1 MNLEKLISETVDNE
15 QKRKLEYALY
25 LYRRLLEEKT
35 TELLDAYTDV
45 LCELITNKDK
55 DSIVNKSFGENN
67 IYRLFGLY
75 LVANGKAETTAIDYV
90 NRIKGIC
97 KQYNIN
103 INDLY
108 KRRSK
113 YSINDLVGMY
123 SSGGI
128 KSEENIKRH
137 NAPLSALKQ
146 FRDFM
151 EGNCEATNFES
162 VDFYLLEEEGFQSFE
177 IMSEHPGVIEIT
189 GKECKITFKENRTFT
204 KTIVKTISDLN
215 FQLLMNVFYKYKDI
229 LSKSTIPNFLQFP
242 HGCTHSFCYK
252 FNEYSNHSGSASLFE
267 SENVELCERAY
278 AEYYDVLDK
287 IIRQ

>member
-55 DSIVNKSFGENN
+55 DSKVNKSFGENN

-151 EGNCEATNFES
+151 EVNCEITNFES
-162 VDFYLLEEEGFQSFE
+162 VDFYLLEKEGFQSFE

-242 HGCTHSFCYK
+242 HGGTHSFCYK

-267 SENVELCERAY
+267 SKNAELCERAY

>member
-35 TELLDAYTDV
+35 AELLDAYTDV

-55 DSIVNKSFGENN
+55 DSKVNKSFGKNN

-151 EGNCEATNFES
+151 EDNCETTNIES

-215 FQLLMNVFYKYKDI
+215 FQLLMNVFYKYKYI

-242 HGCTHSFCYK
+242 HGGTHSFCYK

-267 SENVELCERAY
+267 SDNVELCEKAY
-278 AEYYDVLDK
+278 ADYYEVLDRIVK
-287 IIRQ
+287 Q

>member
-25 LYRRLLEEKT
+25 LYHRLLEEKN

-45 LCELITNKDK
+45 LCELISNKDK
-55 DSIVNKSFGENN
+55 GLKVNKSFGENN

-75 LVANGKAETTAIDYV
+75 LVANGKTETTAIDYV

-123 SSGGI
+123 SSDGI

-146 FRDFM
+146 FREFM
-151 EGNCEATNFES
+151 EGNCGTTNFES

-215 FQLLMNVFYKYKDI
+215 FKLLMNVFYKYKDI
-229 LSKSTIPNFLQFP
+229 LSKSTIPSFLQFP
-242 HGCTHSFCYK
+242 HGGTHSFCYK

-267 SENVELCERAY
+267 SDNVELCERAY
-278 AEYYDVLDK
+278 AEYHDVLDK
-287 IIRQ
+287 IIKQ